1 MNTQEKYKD
10 WIVRIEEN
18 QKQTQ
23 VLNNEL
29 EKLHEEH
36 LQYAKYK
43 VGDIFGY
50 RKEDLEVIYLR
61 VVFCTSVTRDDSLTI
76 TYRFRQC
83 RKDGSCSKYAKFG
96 QLNEVQI
103 EHLSKY
109 DLIWIRKDAKTTPP
123 PITDEAR
130 DKEVSRR
137 IKTKRLDYFV
147 FYYISL

>member
-43 VGDIFGY
+43 IGDIFGY
-50 RKEDLEVIYLR
+50 RKEDLEVIYLK
-61 VVFCTSVTRDDSLTI
+61 VVFCTSVTRDDRLTI
-76 TYRFRQC
+76 TYRFHQC
-83 RKDGSCSKYAKFG
+83 RKDGKNYEYGPYG
-96 QLNEVQI
+96 QLNEFQI
-103 EHLSKY
+103 EHLSQY
-109 DLIWIRKDAKTTPP
+109 DLIWIRKDVKTTPP

-130 DKEVSRR
+130 ICKISRCV
-137 IKTKRLDYFV
+137 KTGDNS
-147 FYYISL
+147 YYIWF

>member
-10 WIVRIEEN
+10 WIVRIKEI

-50 RKEDLEVIYLR
+50 RKEDLEVIYLK
-61 VVFCTSVTRDDSLTI
+61 VVFCTSVTRDDRLTI
-76 TYRFRQC
+76 TYKFCIC
-83 RKDGSCSKYAKFG
+83 RKDGSVQKYVTTYG

-103 EHLSKY
+103 EHLSQY
-109 DLIWIRKDAKTTPP
+109 DLIWIRKDVKTTPP
-123 PITDEAR
+123 PVVKEAGNH
-130 DKEVSRR
+130 KISRCL
-137 IKTKRLDYFV
+137 KTGDNS
-147 FYYISL
+147 YYIWF